1 MLSKAEVVNAAG
13 RKVPTEIAGMR
24 FEPFS
29 GAYGRIPAG
38 RRYGPPMKARWGREE
53 KIVGGIEEAIKKV
66 GLKDGMTISF
76 HHQMRNGDHTLNR
89 VVSIIAE
96 MGYKDMT
103 LAPTSMFPV
112 HEKTLPLMREG
123 IISWING
130 GSVRGEIGKAV
141 SRGELFGK
149 PVIVRSH
156 GGRTRAIEEGSL
168 HVDVA
173 FISVPV
179 SDPYGNANGVYGKHP
194 CGALGF
200 PWIDSVYADKVV
212 LVTDTIEDYPL
223 SPISIPE
230 YRVDYVAEVEEIG
243 DPKGIEFGT
252 TKITTDPQR
261 LGIAS
266 TTVDVIEALGMIKD
280 GLSFQ
285 AGAGGISLAVV
296 KFLHERM
303 VDRNVVGSFAVGGT
317 TGYVVDMLEEG
328 VIKKIMDAQAFD
340 LRAVESLRENRDHV
354 EISHYHFGS
363 PFNMGAVVNK
373 LDLCFLGATEID
385 VNFNVNVNTYSNGYI
400 MQPTGGHQD
409 AAAGSRVTFVTCP
422 LARKNIPVIRDK
434 VTSITTPG
442 ETADIVV
449 TEAGV
454 AINPKREDLIKALE
468 RSPLKEEIM
477 LLTIEE
483 LKDLSYS
490 AAGGEPQMP
499 TTTEEV
505 VALIEYRDGTI
516 IDAVRRV
523 VEE

>member
-1 MLSKAEVVNAAG
+1 MVNSLG
-13 RKVPTEIAGMR
+13 RRVPKRIGKMS
-24 FEPFS
+24 FKPFT
-29 GAYGRIPAG
+29 GAYGRLPEG
-38 RRYGPPMKARWGREE
+38 RRYAPPMKARWDKVD

-89 VVSIIAE
+89 VVKTIAE
-96 MGYKDMT
+96 MGLKNIT

-112 HEKTLPLMREG
+112 HNEILPLMRDG
-123 IISWING
+123 TISWING
-130 GSVRGEIGKAV
+130 GSVKSDIGRAV

-149 PVIVRSH
+149 PIIVRSH

-179 SDPYGNANGVYGKHP
+179 SDPFGNANGVGGKHP

-212 LVTDTIEDYPL
+212 LVTDTIEEYPL

-230 YRVDYVAEVEEIG
+230 YRVDYVAQVEEIG

-252 TKITTDPQR
+252 TKITTDPKR

-266 TTVDVIEALGMIKD
+266 TTVDIIEALGMIRD

-303 VDRNVVGSFAVGGT
+303 VDRKVVGSFALGGT
-317 TGYVVDMLEEG
+317 TEFVVKMLEEG
-328 VIKKIMDAQAFD
+328 VVKKILDAQAFD
-340 LRAVESLRENRDHV
+340 LKAVESLRENRDHV
-354 EISHYHFGS
+354 EISHYHYGN
-363 PFNMGAVVNK
+363 PFNMGNAVNK
-373 LDLCFLGATEID
+373 LDFCFLGATEVD
-385 VNFNVNVNTYSNGYI
+385 TDFNVNVNTYSNGYL
-400 MQPTGGHQD
+400 MQATGGHQD
-409 AAAGSRVTFVTCP
+409 ASAGAKVTFVTCP
-422 LARKNIPVIRDK
+422 VARKNVPVIRDRVTT
-434 VTSITTPG
+434 VTSPG
-442 ETADIVV
+442 ETVDIVV
-449 TEAGV
+449 TDAGV
-454 AINPKREDLIKALE
+454 AINPRREDLIK
-468 RSPLKEEIM
+468 RFKESSISKGIK

-483 LKDLSYS
+483 LKEISYS
-490 AAGGEPQMP
+490 AAGEEPLEAK
-499 TTTEEV
+499 TTDEI
-505 VALIEYRDGTI
+505 VALIEYRDGSI
-516 IDAVRRV
+516 IDAVWRV
-523 VEE
+523 AEE